1 MLELLVLFFAV
12 ELVEVVVVV
21 LDSEYFLLDDLDF
34 VFGLEFIFAF
44 IEGWDEVFVDYW
56 MELDGMNVD

>member
-1 MLELLVLFFAV
+1 MLFFAV

-34 VFGLEFIFAF
+34 VFGLEFIFAL
-44 IEGWDEVFVDYW
+44 IEG
-56 MELDGMNVD
+56 